1 VAAVVEVEE
10 AGTEAEPE
18 VGTDFHLSNSEDDFQ
33 NAAFWQE
40 VIVEGACDEDDCWP
54 WCVAAAAVAV
64 VVADEVEGRMAGVA
78 VAEGVDKVAE

>member
-1 VAAVVEVEE
+1 MVEVEG

-40 VIVEGACDEDDCWP
+40 VTVEGACDEDDCWP
-54 WCVAAAAVAV
+54 WCVAAAAAAVVV
-64 VVADEVEGRMAGVA
+64 VVADEVEGSMAEVA

>member
-1 VAAVVEVEE
+1 MVEIEE
-10 AGTEAEPE
+10 VGTEAEPE

-40 VIVEGACDEDDCWP
+40 VIAEGACDEDDCWP
-54 WCVAAAAVAV
+54 WRVAAAVAV
-64 VVADEVEGRMAGVA
+64 VVADEVEDSMAGVA